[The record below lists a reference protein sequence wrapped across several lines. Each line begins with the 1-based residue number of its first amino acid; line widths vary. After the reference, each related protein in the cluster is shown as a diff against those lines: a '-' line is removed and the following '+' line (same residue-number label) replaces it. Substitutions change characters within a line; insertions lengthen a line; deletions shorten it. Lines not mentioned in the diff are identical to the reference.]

1 MVKKVTKKKTT
12 KASTKKTTKKKTTK
26 RVAKVEDVKEVKE
39 PKREAPTMDSYLTAT
54 EVKEFKELLMLK
66 AAVICGDITQMEAD
80 SLRDS
85 RGNAAGDLSSMPI
98 HMADIGSD
106 NFEQEFTLGLMDSER
121 KLLMEIKD
129 ALARIENNEYGI
141 CQGTDKPISKERLK
155 AKPWA
160 RYCIEYA
167 RMVEKGL
174 VIEGE
179 KYYEESRSQ
188 GYDYGELSSDDAE
201 PTIDFSDDKLL

>member
-1 MVKKVTKKKTT
+1 MAKKVTKKKTT
-12 KASTKKTTKKKTTK
+12 KATTKKTAKKKTTK
-26 RVAKVEDVKEVKE
+26 RVAKVADEKVSKK
-39 PKREAPTMDSYLTAT
+39 PARKAPTMKSYLNAA
-54 EVKEFKELLMLK
+54 EIKEFKELLMLK

-141 CQGTDKPISKERLK
+141 CQGTDKPISKERLR

-174 VIEGE
+174 VVEGE
-179 KYYEESRSQ
+179 KYYDDSQ
-188 GYDYGELSSDDAE
+188 DRDYDYSGLSDEDTE
-201 PTIDFSDDKLL
+201 PTIDLIDDEL